1 MSTKRSAGA
10 ASMRKCSKSLLIL
23 LCVFSLKAQNIP
35 TNSWRT
41 HVSYSNAK
49 VVTGAE
55 GIVFCGVENGL
66 FVFQD
71 NQLEILSKS
80 DGLSNSQPT
89 ALTFDPVT
97 DLLLIGYEGG
107 VVDIMG
113 DETVTTIEELSL
125 LSRPSNKR
133 INDIVI
139 NGNLAFVATNFGI
152 GVIDLITLEIREFFS
167 EIGPSGTTLEIFELL
182 ADEETIFAATERGVL
197 KGSRQSNLLDFN
209 NWTTLPNTAGVENLL
224 VFENRLLAT
233 SLNQLV
239 EIDDSIQAIVNLAFV
254 PTAMSSSANGLY
266 ILSRNELVFW
276 DTEEV
281 VAVPVDDLLVAA
293 EDLFLNEQS
302 IWVADRSSGLVQVG
316 TDRSVRILPNGPAND
331 NISKLRFVDQLYAFY
346 SGNPG
351 TTATPDFQGYSTFDG
366 NWANEEIDGFTEVS
380 DIGILDG
387 NRYFS
392 SISSGVFDDS
402 RNELLSNVLGND
414 SIITAITAAGGQL
427 WFASY
432 GGTNALYQLAEN
444 TWTSYSTNT
453 VGTSTPLELTAS
465 AAGTLWIINDISQ
478 GGGTYTFTTEDN
490 LSIRRSIADGVPSNV
505 VLDVAIDRRDE
516 AWLATDQGPAVFFDA
531 SFSPSGTVAN
541 LPTFQSSTLFQ
552 NESVNAVAID
562 GGNRKWIGTDQGE
575 ATATESADQTRTGQ
589 AFIKDDEAKPN
600 VLDIAIGSEDHTTL
614 VAGVQAAEL
623 ENALVNA
630 GPLMVFAPTND
641 AFAALPEGT
650 LDNLLKPE
658 NKDQLAF
665 ILKHHVTPGNYSK
678 EFLKKFK
685 KLGQASN
692 LNVTVEVDG
701 EDVFVGRAKILAS
714 VPAGNGIVHVVDKVI
729 IPEEN

>member
-71 NQLEILSKS
+71 NQVEILSKS

-351 TTATPDFQGYSTFDG
+351 TVATPDFQGYSTFDG

-562 GGNRKWIGTDQGE
+562 GGNRKWIGTDQGVWVFDANLNNLDQRFTE
-575 ATATESADQTRTGQ
+575 ENSPLLDNVILDFAYDPGTGEIFILTGGGLCSFQTGSSEGQQVHSNVNIFPNPVPPNYFGPVTLKGLAENVNVKITDIQGRLVTEISAIGGTATWNLKDLSNNDIDAGVYLCLSSSAD
-589 AFIKDDEAKPN
+589 
-600 VLDIAIGSEDHTTL
+600 
-614 VAGVQAAEL
+614 
-623 ENALVNA
+623 
-630 GPLMVFAPTND
+630 
-641 AFAALPEGT
+641 
-650 LDNLLKPE
+650 
-658 NKDQLAF
+658 
-665 ILKHHVTPGNYSK
+665 
-678 EFLKKFK
+678 
-685 KLGQASN
+685 
-692 LNVTVEVDG
+692 G
-701 EDVFVGRAKILAS
+701 EETFVGKIA
-714 VPAGNGIVHVVDKVI
+714 VI
-729 IPEEN
+729 R